1 MRFVPV
7 KTADHQAAV
16 LLHRGRERLVRQR
29 TGLVNALR
37 GHLAEFGV
45 IAPPTMLAQHSRRWM
60 EARNPGDGERWTLFA
75 SVTEPSQLV

>member
-1 MRFVPV
+1 
-7 KTADHQAAV
+7 
-16 LLHRGRERLVRQR
+16 
-29 TGLVNALR
+29 VNALR